1 MPDREATMGV
11 HFFVPDD
18 DVSDVLDGLWVQE
31 LDAGAADGVSLQVLP
46 SPSTVI
52 CIQYRAPVRQDDNT
66 TLYRS
71 AVTGLQSATHTYSAQ
86 GAVGSV
92 VARFTPWGAAAA
104 LPVPLR
110 DVSDRHVH
118 LQDMFPATA
127 VTELEDR
134 IAGAESPA
142 QRAALLQDFIRAS
155 ASRERDRV
163 VEHATQ
169 LIRRSGGQGS
179 VSAIAREVGLSER
192 QLERRFVDRVGV
204 GPKALMRI
212 VRFQSVLALRKR
224 GARWLDAAM
233 ESGYFDQSHLARDIK
248 ALTGLL
254 PSDFLARPES
264 AVAQH
269 FASIR
274 TGSGFSHAC
283 YL

>member
-1 MPDREATMGV
+1 MGV

-31 LDAGAADGVSLQVLP
+31 LDAGAEESVSLQVLP

-52 CIQYRAPVRQDDNT
+52 CIQYGSLVRQDDDA

-71 AVTGLQSATHTYSAQ
+71 AVTGLQTTTHTYSAR

-118 LQDMFPATA
+118 LQDLFPATV
-127 VTELEDR
+127 VTELEEK
-134 IAGAESPA
+134 ISSASSPA
-142 QRAALLQDFIRAS
+142 QRAALLQNFIRAS
-155 ASRERDRV
+155 ALRECDRV
-163 VEHATQ
+163 VEQATQ
-169 LIRRSGGQGS
+169 MIRRSGGQNS
-179 VSAIAREVGLSER
+179 VAAIAREVGLSER
-192 QLERRFVDRVGV
+192 QLERRFVDRIGV

-212 VRFQSVLALRKR
+212 VRFQSVVQLHRR
-224 GARWLDAAM
+224 GTRWLDAAM
-233 ESGYFDQSHLARDIK
+233 ECGYFDQSHLARDLK

-264 AVAQH
+264 AVARH

-274 TGSGFSHAC
+274 AGSGFSHAC